1 MRNSSLSLKRRQ
13 YQKSIISLLNIEE
26 AIARVQELIDEIFTD
41 TNSIVL
47 YWNDAAGAF
56 IPVKPEDRDE
66 KLKFRIFDDFMLWL
80 GDQDRIF
87 SRHDFEHSK
96 KFAGVR
102 DAALDFFNITG
113 AEILVPF
120 NLNKSVLALLY
131 LVGREGGKAYTKKEL
146 RFLLEIRDIT
156 TVSLSNAALY
166 ERLHAML
173 YHLEEKVKER
183 TSELSNAQAQLI
195 QQEKMASLGVMVA
208 GIAHEINTPTS
219 IVNGATENINNN
231 LQLIINEIVQDRIP
245 SEPMR
250 MLLTEAA
257 RVRGRKDLP
266 VLSATEKFMRGRK
279 LVQTLTTD
287 GLGET
292 EARTRGDFLLD
303 LGLYDDEGA
312 TRIAATSSEQEF
324 QIFRALVN
332 IDKNMRNMRFALSSI
347 LSIVKALKHYSHRD
361 QAEAEN
367 VDVRDGIENTITVFH
382 NQMKHGVQVNRH
394 FEDVSKITCN
404 PGELN
409 QIYSNLIVNSVHA
422 MKGTGTID
430 IFVRERSI
438 DSVFDP
444 KNVLDDNKLE
454 EALGN
459 KPDNRFVLITL
470 QDSGSGIP
478 AELQSKIFD
487 PFFTTK
493 APGEGTGLGLGI
505 IRNVVLKHHGMLAL
519 SSQPGRTRFTI
530 ALPVEHD
537 AVPVNSTNK
546 KNA

>member
-26 AIARVQELIDEIFTD
+26 AIARVQELIDEIFND
-41 TNSIVL
+41 TRSIVL

-56 IPVKPEDRDE
+56 IPVKPEDRAE
-66 KLKFRIFDDFMLWL
+66 KLKFRIFDDFMLWM
-80 GDQDRIF
+80 GEQDRIF
-87 SRHDFEHSK
+87 SRHDFEHGK
-96 KFAGVR
+96 KFLAIR
-102 DAALDFFNITG
+102 EPALEFFNLTG

-131 LVGREGGKAYTKKEL
+131 LVGRQGGRRYTKKEL

-183 TSELSNAQAQLI
+183 TSELSATQAQLI

-219 IVNGATENINNN
+219 VVNGAAENLNNN
-231 LQLIINEIVQDRIP
+231 LQQIIGEFSLDRIAR
-245 SEPMR
+245 ETMR
-250 MLLTEAA
+250 KLLHESA
-257 RVRGRKDLP
+257 RIRERQDLP
-266 VLSATEKFMRGRK
+266 VISATEKYKVGRA
-279 LVQTLTTD
+279 LTTKIEA
-287 GLGET
+287 GGVRPE
-292 EARTRGDFLLD
+292 EARNRADLLLD
-303 LGLYDDEGA
+303 FSLVDDFAVIELA
-312 TRIAATSSEQEF
+312 TKASDQEF
-324 QIFRALVN
+324 QIFRALIN
-332 IDKNMRNMRFALSSI
+332 IDKNLRNMRFAVSSI
-347 LSIVKALKHYSHRD
+347 LGIVKALKHYSHRD

-367 VDVRDGIENTITVFH
+367 IDVREGIENTLTVFH
-382 NQMKHGVQVNRH
+382 NQLKHGIQVNRH
-394 FEDVSKITCN
+394 YEEVSKITCN

-422 MKGTGTID
+422 MQGKGTMD
-430 IFVRERSI
+430 IFVRERSL
-438 DSVFDP
+438 DAVLDP
-444 KNVLDDNKLE
+444 KNVHDDDKLE
-454 EALGN
+454 TLLGK
-459 KPDNRFVLITL
+459 KPEGRYVFITL

-478 AELQSKIFD
+478 QELQSKIFD

-505 IRNVVLKHHGMLAL
+505 IRNVILKHHGFLAM
-519 SSQPGRTRFTI
+519 SSRPGRTRFTI
-530 ALPVEHD
+530 ALPVGS
-537 AVPVNSTNK
+537 A
-546 KNA
+546 

>member
-1 MRNSSLSLKRRQ
+1 MLMRNSSLSLKRRQ

-56 IPVKPEDRDE
+56 IPVKPGDRNE

-131 LVGREGGKAYTKKEL
+131 LVGREGGRAYTKKEL

-219 IVNGATENINNN
+219 IVNGATENLNNN
-231 LQLIINEIVQDRIP
+231 LQLIIGEIVQDRIP
-245 SEPMR
+245 PEPMR
-250 MLLTEAA
+250 RLLTEAS
-257 RVRGRKDLP
+257 RVRERKDTP
-266 VLSATEKFMRGRK
+266 TLSATEKFSLGRK
-279 LVQTLTTD
+279 LVQKLASGTID
-287 GLGET
+287 ENA
-292 EARTRGDFLLD
+292 ARARADFLLD
-303 LGLYDDEGA
+303 LGLHDDAGA
-312 TRIAATSSEQEF
+312 IRIAATSSEQEF

-422 MKGTGTID
+422 MKGQGTID

-438 DSVFDP
+438 NGVFDP

-454 EALGN
+454 EALGD
-459 KPDNRFVLITL
+459 KPENRYVLITL

-530 ALPVEHD
+530 ALPVEHNV
-537 AVPVNSTNK
+537 APQKQS
-546 KNA
+546 

>member
-1 MRNSSLSLKRRQ
+1 VRNSSLSLKRRQ
-13 YQKSIISLLNIEE
+13 YQKSIISLLNIED

-41 TNSIVL
+41 TRSIVL

-56 IPVKPEDRDE
+56 IPVKEADRTD
-66 KLKFRIFDDFMLWL
+66 KLKFRIFDDFMLWM
-80 GDQDRIF
+80 GEQDRIF
-87 SRHDFEHSK
+87 SKHDFEQGK
-96 KFAGVR
+96 KFLAIR
-102 DAALDFFNITG
+102 EAALDFFETTG

-131 LVGREGGKAYTKKEL
+131 LAARDGIRYTKKEL

-173 YHLEEKVKER
+173 FHLEEKVKER
-183 TSELSNAQAQLI
+183 TSELSDAQAQLI

-219 IVNGATENINNN
+219 IVNGATENISNN
-231 LQLIINEIVQDRIP
+231 LQLVIKEILQDKIP
-245 SEPMR
+245 PEPMR
-250 MLLTEAA
+250 QLLVESQ
-257 RVRGRKDLP
+257 RVRERKDVP
-266 VLSATEKFMRGRK
+266 VLSATDKFRLSRS
-279 LVQTLTTD
+279 LVIAIES
-287 GLGET
+287 GLQDAN
-292 EARTRGDFLLD
+292 EAHTRADFLIE
-303 LGLYDDEGA
+303 LGLANDETIIRLA
-312 TRIAATSSEQEF
+312 SSASVEEF

-332 IDKNMRNMRFALSSI
+332 IDKNMRNMRFALASI

-367 VDVRDGIENTITVFH
+367 IDVREGIENTLVVFH
-382 NQMKHGVQVNRH
+382 NQLKHGIQVNRH
-394 FEDVSKITCN
+394 YENVSKITCN

-422 MKGTGTID
+422 MKGAGEID
-430 IFVRERSI
+430 IFIRERSLDTI
-438 DSVFDP
+438 LDAKSIHDEAKFEKAMGDAPSNRYVF
-444 KNVLDDNKLE
+444 
-454 EALGN
+454 
-459 KPDNRFVLITL
+459 ITL

-478 AELQSKIFD
+478 QELQSKIFD

-505 IRNVVLKHHGMLAL
+505 IRNVVMKHNGLLAL
-519 SSQPGRTRFTI
+519 SSKPGCTRFTI
-530 ALPVEHD
+530 ALPVG
-537 AVPVNSTNK
+537 A
-546 KNA
+546 

>member
-26 AIARVQELIDEIFTD
+26 AIARVQELIDEIFVD
-41 TNSIVL
+41 TSSIVL

-56 IPVKPEDRDE
+56 IPVKPADRNE

-80 GDQDRIF
+80 GEQDRIF
-87 SRHDFEHSK
+87 SRHDFEHGK
-96 KFAGVR
+96 KFTDMR
-102 DAALDFFNITG
+102 EAALDFFNTTG

-131 LVGREGGKAYTKKEL
+131 LVGREGGRGYTQKEL

-183 TSELSNAQAQLI
+183 TSELQNAQAQLI

-219 IVNGATENINNN
+219 IVSGATENLNNN
-231 LQLIINEIVQDRIP
+231 LQLIITEIVQDRIP
-245 SEPMR
+245 PEPMR
-250 MLLTEAA
+250 RLLTHALRIRE
-257 RVRGRKDLP
+257 RKDIP
-266 VLSATEKFMRGRK
+266 VLSATEKFSLGRK
-279 LVQTLTTD
+279 LVQNLSSATLSEND
-287 GLGET
+287 
-292 EARTRGDFLLD
+292 ARGRADFLMD
-303 LGLYDDEGA
+303 LGLHDDEIVIE
-312 TRIAATSSEQEF
+312 IAATATEQEF

-367 VDVRDGIENTITVFH
+367 IDVRDGIENTITVFH
-382 NQMKHGVQVNRH
+382 NQMKHGIQVNRH
-394 FEDVSKITCN
+394 YEQVSKITCN

-422 MKGTGTID
+422 MNGQGTID
-430 IFVRERSI
+430 IFIRERSLDAVI
-438 DSVFDP
+438 DA
-444 KNVLDDNKLE
+444 KNIQDDNKLE
-454 EALGN
+454 TSLRDKKE
-459 KPDNRFVLITL
+459 NRYVLITL
-470 QDSGSGIP
+470 QDSGPGIP
-478 AELQSKIFD
+478 QDLQNKIFD

-505 IRNVVLKHHGMLAL
+505 IRNVVLKHHGILAF
-519 SSQPGRTRFTI
+519 SSKPGRTRFTI
-530 ALPVEHD
+530 ALPVEHE
-537 AVPVNSTNK
+537 VTPKTTRN
-546 KNA
+546 

>member
-13 YQKSIISLLNIEE
+13 YQKSIISLLNIED

-41 TNSIVL
+41 TRSIVL

-56 IPVKPEDRDE
+56 IPVKPEDRAE
-66 KLKFRIFDDFMLWL
+66 HLKFRIFDDFMLWL
-80 GDQDRIF
+80 GEQDRIF
-87 SRHDFEHSK
+87 SRNDFQNGK
-96 KFAGVR
+96 KFSLVR
-102 DAALDFFNITG
+102 EAALEFFEITG

-131 LVGREGGKAYTKKEL
+131 LVGRDGGNKYTKKEL

-173 YHLEEKVKER
+173 FHLEEKVKER

-219 IVNGATENINNN
+219 IVSGATENLNSN
-231 LQLIINEIVQDRIP
+231 LQLIIGEIVANRIP
-245 SEPMR
+245 PEPMR
-250 MLLTEAA
+250 KLLTEAQRA
-257 RVRGRKDLP
+257 RDLKSSKS
-266 VLSATEKFMRGRK
+266 LSAIEKLHAVRDLVAK
-279 LVQTLTTD
+279 LIATGTLD
-287 GLGET
+287 EN
-292 EARTRGDFLLD
+292 EARARADFLIE
-303 LGLYDDEGA
+303 LGLYSDQDLVKLTA
-312 TRIAATSSEQEF
+312 TVSEQEF
-324 QIFRALVN
+324 VIFRALVN
-332 IDKNMRNMRFALSSI
+332 IDKNLRNMRFALSSI

-367 VDVRDGIENTITVFH
+367 IDVREGVDNTVTVFH

-394 FEDVSKITCN
+394 YEEVSMITCN

-409 QIYSNLIVNSVHA
+409 QIYSNLLVNSVHA
-422 MKGTGTID
+422 MNGVGTID
-430 IFVRERSI
+430 IYIRERSI
-438 DSVFDP
+438 DAMLDS
-444 KNVLDDNKLE
+444 KNVHDDNKLE
-454 EALGN
+454 TLLSN
-459 KPDNRFVLITL
+459 KPTNRYVLITM
-470 QDSGSGIP
+470 QDSGPGIP
-478 AELQSKIFD
+478 ETLQTKIFD

-505 IRNVVLKHHGMLAL
+505 IRNVVLKHSGLL
-519 SSQPGRTRFTI
+519 SFASAPGRTRFTI
-530 ALPVEHD
+530 ALPVEHKLPD
-537 AVPVNSTNK
+537 IK
-546 KNA
+546 I